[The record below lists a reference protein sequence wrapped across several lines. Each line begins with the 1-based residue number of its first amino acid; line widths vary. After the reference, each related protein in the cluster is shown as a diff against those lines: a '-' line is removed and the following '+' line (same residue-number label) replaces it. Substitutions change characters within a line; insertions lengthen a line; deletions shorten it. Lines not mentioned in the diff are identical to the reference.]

1 MCKTLFGVFGS
12 LNIQESVSM
21 ITGKNKTKSE
31 RLNSASREQRLDSIP
46 GLPDPTATPLRSL
59 CLWPSS

>member
-12 LNIQESVSM
+12 LNTRESVSM
-21 ITGKNKTKSE
+21 ITGKNGTKPE
-31 RLNSASREQRLDSIP
+31 RFNTASREQRLDSIP
-46 GLPDPTATPLRSL
+46 GLPDPTAMPLRSL